1 MLTRVHDGRFE
12 FSRSAPQ
19 LVNHEGELDGLR
31 SRAQNCDNSARLWQ
45 LRSLQGRGCGRA
57 TVELITAACRGKTTR
72 PGLASALVRF
82 VDHLLSSPI
91 LKNIFLPMMISVT
104 REVIASSIFDTID
117 RVITNRK
124 GRDFGTRWSEVEILS
139 SRTFF
144 SMTCTF
150 LLGLVYTGLDKNA
163 NISSCSSFDT
173 VEVCGSSPHDL
184 LPMSW
189 VAHQ

>member
-1 MLTRVHDGRFE
+1 MASGRVPRT
-12 FSRSAPQ
+12 AMT
-19 LVNHEGELDGLR
+19 
-31 SRAQNCDNSARLWQ
+31 
-45 LRSLQGRGCGRA
+45 LQGFGNCVHSKGGVA
-57 TVELITAACRGKTTR
+57 VGAAVEQITAACLRKTCR
-72 PGLASALVRF
+72 SGQARALIRF